1 MISLSDL
8 RKFKAE
14 GRKFS
19 CLTCYDASMAKA
31 MELAEI
37 DTILIGDSLGMAI
50 QGRDSTLPVTV
61 EDMAYHTAAVR
72 RGNQHALIMT
82 DLPFMS
88 YATLNDALQNA
99 KTVMQAGAQMI
110 KIEGGAWLSET
121 VQVLTRNGVPVC
133 VHLGL
138 TPQSVHVLVATNY
151 KLEPVKQR
159 INLLLTVRRWLKRA
173 RQFYCSSA
181 FRHNWVKKLLNY
193 SRILL

>member
-61 EDMAYHTAAVR
+61 EDI
-72 RGNQHALIMT
+72 L
-82 DLPFMS
+82 S
-88 YATLNDALQNA
+88 YS
-99 KTVMQAGAQMI
+99 G
-110 KIEGGAWLSET
+110 S
-121 VQVLTRNGVPVC
+121 P
-133 VHLGL
+133 
-138 TPQSVHVLVATNY
+138 
-151 KLEPVKQR
+151 
-159 INLLLTVRRWLKRA
+159 
-173 RQFYCSSA
+173 
-181 FRHNWVKKLLNY
+181 
-193 SRILL
+193 SR

>member
-61 EDMAYHTAAVR
+61 EDIYP
-72 RGNQHALIMT
+72 QEMT
-82 DLPFMS
+82 IREEDRSQP
-88 YATLNDALQNA
+88 
-99 KTVMQAGAQMI
+99 K
-110 KIEGGAWLSET
+110 
-121 VQVLTRNGVPVC
+121 
-133 VHLGL
+133 
-138 TPQSVHVLVATNY
+138 
-151 KLEPVKQR
+151 
-159 INLLLTVRRWLKRA
+159 
-173 RQFYCSSA
+173 
-181 FRHNWVKKLLNY
+181 
-193 SRILL
+193 